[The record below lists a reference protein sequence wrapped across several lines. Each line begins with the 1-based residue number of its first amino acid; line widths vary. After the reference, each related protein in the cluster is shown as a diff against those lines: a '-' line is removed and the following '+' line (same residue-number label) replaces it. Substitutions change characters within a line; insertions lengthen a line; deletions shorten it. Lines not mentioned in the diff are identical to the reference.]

1 LIDGSDAGSL
11 HGMPT
16 NAHKTQLASVP
27 PAVRSLIWID
37 FDLRDLE
44 INEEEIL
51 ADLLY
56 PWIR

>member
-1 LIDGSDAGSL
+1 
-11 HGMPT
+11 MPT
-16 NAHKTQLASVP
+16 NTHKTQLASAA

-44 INEEEIL
+44 IGEEEIL

-56 PWIR
+56 PWVR

>member
-1 LIDGSDAGSL
+1 MIDGSDAGSL

-16 NAHKTQLASVP
+16 NTHKTQLASAA
-27 PAVRSLIWID
+27 PAARSLIWID

-44 INEEEIL
+44 IGEEEIL

-56 PWIR
+56 PWVR

>member
-16 NAHKTQLASVP
+16 NTHKTQLAGDFP
-27 PAVRSLIWID
+27 TLDWPIRID

-44 INEEEIL
+44 IGEEEIL

-56 PWIR
+56 PWVR